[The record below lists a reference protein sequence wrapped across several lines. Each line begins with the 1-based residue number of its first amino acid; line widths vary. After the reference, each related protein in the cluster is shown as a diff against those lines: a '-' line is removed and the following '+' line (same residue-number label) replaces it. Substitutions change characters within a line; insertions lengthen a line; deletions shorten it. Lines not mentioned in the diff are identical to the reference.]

1 MKCSTTLLEKTSAS
15 PQRNM
20 KRSPVS
26 SMQSSTAY
34 AEMVE
39 ALMLTNEKYLSLCST
54 LIQELAQYKD
64 IEEEEDQLKRIIG
77 V

>member
-1 MKCSTTLLEKTSAS
+1 M
-15 PQRNM
+15 
-20 KRSPVS
+20 S
-26 SMQSSTAY
+26 SLQSSTAY

>member
-1 MKCSTTLLEKTSAS
+1 MSSRK
-15 PQRNM
+15 
-20 KRSPVS
+20 SPVS
-26 SMQSSTAY
+26 SMQSSTAS

>member
-1 MKCSTTLLEKTSAS
+1 MSSRK
-15 PQRNM
+15 
-20 KRSPVS
+20 SPVS

-64 IEEEEDQLKRIIG
+64 LEEEEDQLKRIIG